1 MSTPLQG
8 IRVVELST
16 FVAGPVTA
24 RLLGDMGATIIKVE
38 APGGDGWRGTGT
50 SYLPRFAENE
60 NPVFD
65 IYNSGKQHIS
75 LNLKTPEGKDAM
87 HRLLEQADV
96 FVTNTRPAA
105 LKRLGFDYDTIK
117 ERYPALIYAMV
128 LGYGEAGPDA
138 HKPAFD
144 TTAFWSR
151 SGFLRDMSVKH
162 EKYAPVTAPS
172 SVGDT
177 ATAYLLMGE
186 ICAALY
192 RRSRTGTGDFVSST
206 LYHNGIF
213 CMGTM
218 AIVTQPPFG
227 RTYPM
232 NRVDAGVPGGNY
244 ECADGE
250 WIFFAMGNPAINRPK
265 FHRIIGYPELDTDP
279 RFQSGATWANR
290 YEYYEYFRKGFLTKT
305 ADEWV
310 KIADEEDLPLVR
322 MAHFKDISTDEQ
334 AWANGFLE
342 HVTFGSGNTDIM
354 PSSPIEMRSAQVP
367 PTRPAPAVGADTAK
381 ILLSL
386 GYSEEQVQAMIATG
400 AAVAA
405 KEGKA

>member
-1 MSTPLQG
+1 MSAPLSG

-24 RLLGDMGATIIKVE
+24 RLLADMGAEVIKVE
-38 APGGDGWRGTGT
+38 APSGDGWRGTGT
-50 SYLPRFAENE
+50 SYLPRFTKDE

-75 LNLKTPEGKDAM
+75 LNLKAPEGKEAM

-105 LKRLGFDYDTIK
+105 LKRLGFDYETIK
-117 ERYPALIYAMV
+117 ERYPKLIYAMV
-128 LGYGEAGPDA
+128 LGYGEEGPEA

-162 EKYAPVTAPS
+162 EKYEPVTAPS

-177 ATAYLLMGE
+177 ATGYLLMGE

-192 RRSRTGTGDFVSST
+192 RRTRTGTGDFVSST

-218 AIVTQPPFG
+218 VIISQPPFG
-227 RTYPM
+227 RTYPLS
-232 NRVDAGVPGGNY
+232 RVDSGIPGGNY

-250 WIFFAMGNPAINRPK
+250 WIFFAMGNPAVNRPK
-265 FHRIIGYPELDTDP
+265 FHRIIGYPELETDP
-279 RFQSGATWANR
+279 RFQDHNRWENR

-322 MAHFKDISTDEQ
+322 MAHFKDVSTDAQ

-342 HVTFGSGNTDIM
+342 HVQFESGNTDVM

-367 PTRPAPAVGADTAK
+367 PTRPAAALGAHTAE
-381 ILLSL
+381 ILRSL
-386 GYSEEQVQAMIATG
+386 GYSEEQVQAMIASG

-405 KEGKA
+405 KEAKA

>member
-1 MSTPLQG
+1 MSGPLSG
-8 IRVVELST
+8 VRVVEMST

-24 RLLGDMGATIIKVE
+24 RLLGDMGAEVIKVE
-38 APGGDGWRGTGT
+38 APAGDGWRVTGI
-50 SYLPRFAENE
+50 SYLPRFSDRE

-75 LNLKTPEGKDAM
+75 LNLKTPEGKEAF
-87 HRLLEQADV
+87 HKLLSQADV

-105 LKRLGFDYDTIK
+105 LKRLGFSYEDIK
-117 ERYPALIYAMV
+117 DLYPKLIYAMV
-128 LGYGEAGPDA
+128 LGYGEEGPDA

-151 SGFLRDMSVKH
+151 SGFLRDMSPLH
-162 EKYAPVTAPS
+162 EKYSPVTAPS

-192 RRSRTGTGDFVSST
+192 RRTNTGTGDFVSSS

-218 AIVTQPPFG
+218 VMISQPPFG
-227 RTYPM
+227 RTYPL
-232 NRVDAGVPGGNY
+232 NRVDSGVPGGNY

-250 WIFFAMGNPAINRPK
+250 WVFFAMGNPVRNRPL
-265 FHRIIGYPELDTDP
+265 FHKLIGHPELDDDP
-279 RFQSGATWANR
+279 RFEPHCRWANR
-290 YEYYEYFRKGFLTKT
+290 EAYYAYFRDAFLTKT

-310 KIADEEDLPLVR
+310 QIADEQDLPLVK
-322 MAHFKDISTDEQ
+322 MAHFKDVSTDPQ
-334 AWANGFLE
+334 AWANGYLE
-342 HVTFGSGNTDIM
+342 HVEFASGNVDIM
-354 PSSPIEMRSAQVP
+354 PTSPIEMQSAQVP
-367 PTRPAPAVGADTAK
+367 STRPAPEVGAHTAEV
-381 ILLSL
+381 LRAL

-405 KEGKA
+405 KGG

>member
-1 MSTPLQG
+1 MNGPLSG

-24 RLLGDMGATIIKVE
+24 RLLGDMGAEVIKVE
-38 APGGDGWRGTGT
+38 APFGDGWRGTGI
-50 SYLPRFAENE
+50 SYLPLRFSREE

-65 IYNSGKQHIS
+65 IYNSGKRHIS
-75 LNLKTPEGKDAM
+75 LNLKTAEGKEALYK
-87 HRLLEQADV
+87 LLEETDV

-105 LKRLGFDYDTIK
+105 LKRLGFDYETLKD
-117 ERYPALIYAMV
+117 RYPKLIYAMV
-128 LGYGEAGPDA
+128 LGYGEKGPDA

-151 SGFLRDMSVKH
+151 SGFLRDMSPLH
-162 EKYAPVTAPS
+162 ERYSPVTAPS

-192 RRSRTGTGDFVSST
+192 RRTQTGTGDLVTST

-218 AIVTQPPFG
+218 VMISQPPFG
-227 RTYPM
+227 RTYPL
-232 NRVDAGVPGGNY
+232 NRVDSGVPGGNY

-250 WIFFAMGNPAINRPK
+250 WIFFAMGDPVKTRPL
-265 FHRIIGYPELDTDP
+265 FHRIIGHPELDTDP
-279 RFQSGATWANR
+279 RFQDHNRWENR
-290 YEYYEYFRKGFLTKT
+290 YAYYEYFREGFLTKT

-310 KIADEEDLPLVR
+310 RIADENDLPLVK
-322 MAHFKDISTDEQ
+322 MAHFKDVSSDPQ
-334 AWANGFLE
+334 AWANGYLE
-342 HVTFGSGNTDIM
+342 HVAFAGGNVDIM
-354 PSSPIEMRSAQVP
+354 PTSPIEMASAQVP
-367 PTRPAPAVGADTAK
+367 PTRPAAALGAHTAEV
-381 ILLSL
+381 LRGL
-386 GYSEEQVQAMIATG
+386 GYSDEQVQAMIASG

-405 KEGKA
+405 KGG